1 MASDFKGFSK
11 DFFGFFIELA
21 ENNNREWFNA
31 NKARYTDIVQDEM
44 VEFITAIAPH
54 LEKVSPHYIAN
65 PKRHGGSMFRIY
77 KDVRFA
83 KDKRPYKDH
92 AACQFRHNAGKDA
105 HAPGF
110 YVHIATEEIIF
121 GGGIWKP
128 PSDKLKLVRERIAE
142 RPDDWKKVTSNKRL
156 KDTFG
161 GVAGDGL
168 VRPPKGFDPK
178 HKYIDDL
185 KRQSYFAMRHTKP
198 SSARSKNFVDEV
210 AQTFKAA
217 SPLMKFLNDALG
229 QPY

>member
-1 MASDFKGFSK
+1 VASDFKGFSK
-11 DFFGFFIELA
+11 DFFSFFIELA

-44 VEFITAIAPH
+44 VEFIIAIAPH
-54 LEKVSPHYIAN
+54 LEKISTHYIAN

-92 AACQFRHNAGKDA
+92 AACQFRHNAA
-105 HAPGF
+105 
-110 YVHIATEEIIF
+110 EEIIF

-142 RPDDWKKVTSNKRL
+142 RPVDWKKVTSNKRL

-185 KRQSYFAMRHTKP
+185 KRQSYFAMRRTKP

>member
-1 MASDFKGFSK
+1 MASNFKGFSK
-11 DFFGFFIELA
+11 DFFGFFSELA
-21 ENNNREWFNA
+21 DNNNRDWFNA
-31 NKARYTDIVQDEM
+31 NKARYTDIVQGEM

-77 KDVRFA
+77 KDVRFS

-92 AACQFRHNAGKDA
+92 AACHFRHNAGKDA
-105 HAPGF
+105 HASGF
-110 YVHIATEEIIF
+110 YVHIATDSIIF

-128 PSDKLKLVRERIAE
+128 PSDKLKLVRERIAD
-142 RPDDWKKVTSNKRL
+142 RPDDWKKVISNKRL

-168 VRPPKGFDPK
+168 VRPPKGFDPE
-178 HKYIDDL
+178 HKYIEDL
-185 KRQSYFAMRHTKP
+185 KRQSFFAMRHAKP
-198 SSARSKNFVDEV
+198 SLARSKNFVDEV

-217 SPLMKFLNDALG
+217 SPLMKFLAAASG
-229 QPY
+229 HPY